1 MKVPKSPPRQDV
13 LLERLLSGDDP
24 TRALRVLSAAWPD
37 PDYLHWDDLRRRK
50 PPEGF
55 SVEEWWWALTM
66 NRSRGAR
73 RLRTLTDTEGHP
85 FWYSLPDVV
94 LRLTDDITRMA
105 SGQISVSNQVTDP
118 QTRDRYIVSS
128 LMEEAITS
136 SQLEGA
142 VTTRVVAKQMLRS
155 GRAPRDVSEQMIFNN
170 YRAMQY
176 IVTQRDEELTPELV
190 LELHR
195 LVTEGTLQNPE
206 AAGRLQSADEER
218 VALWDVVDE
227 DVVHQPPPAEQ
238 LPDRLTRLCAFAN
251 ARDAEPYLP
260 PLLRALTLHFMMGY
274 DHYFED
280 GNGRTARA
288 VFYWSMLHE
297 GFWLAEFLT
306 ISRILKQAPAQ
317 YGRSFLYT
325 ETDSGDLTYFFI
337 YHLRVIRRAIDELH
351 EHLRR
356 KMDEMRSAQSRLRA
370 LPGEFNHRQIA
381 LLDHALRN
389 PGFEYSVNSHMTSH
403 NVVPQTARTD
413 LNGLVE
419 AGYLERVRRGRAH
432 LWRPVSSL
440 NAMLTSS

>member
-1 MKVPKSPPRQDV
+1 
-13 LLERLLSGDDP
+13 
-24 TRALRVLSAAWPD
+24 
-37 PDYLHWDDLRRRK
+37 
-50 PPEGF
+50 
-55 SVEEWWWALTM
+55 
-66 NRSRGAR
+66 
-73 RLRTLTDTEGHP
+73 
-85 FWYSLPDVV
+85 
-94 LRLTDDITRMA
+94 
-105 SGQISVSNQVTDP
+105 
-118 QTRDRYIVSS
+118 
-128 LMEEAITS
+128 
-136 SQLEGA
+136 
-142 VTTRVVAKQMLRS
+142 
-155 GRAPRDVSEQMIFNN
+155 
-170 YRAMQY
+170 
-176 IVTQRDEELTPELV
+176 
-190 LELHR
+190 
-195 LVTEGTLQNPE
+195 
-206 AAGRLQSADEER
+206 
-218 VALWDVVDE
+218 
-227 DVVHQPPPAEQ
+227 
-238 LPDRLTRLCAFAN
+238 
-251 ARDAEPYLP
+251 
-260 PLLRALTLHFMMGY
+260 MMGY

-317 YGRSFLYT
+317 YSRSFLYA